1 MLIAIQID
9 VVVVVIDTWCER
21 VSFTPFVGMPIA
33 PCFKARGYYHAHK
46 FPASN
51 SVSSQYLTDEIGVR
65 PSREP
70 ECPEVEFFRSF
81 FVHFS

>member
-1 MLIAIQID
+1 MLIAIRID
-9 VVVVVIDTWCER
+9 VVVVFIDR
-21 VSFTPFVGMPIA
+21 VDEMLSFIHFVGMPIA